1 MLDSDKKQKGI
12 FTTNVMDTILKST
25 PEDLKTSLEEL
36 NAGELQSFIN
46 QMTISW
52 EQIKM
57 YKDGLLDAPNLTAE
71 ELEETLKNIYRT
83 AQKIEDV
90 VTIAK
95 EVQRNIPGIT
105 ESK

>member
-1 MLDSDKKQKGI
+1 MLDFEKKQAGQ
-12 FTTNVMDTILKST
+12 FTNNVMDTILNST
-25 PEDLKTSLEEL
+25 HEDLRASLEEL
-36 NAGELQSFIN
+36 NLGELQSFIN
-46 QMTISW
+46 QMTLSW
-52 EQIKM
+52 EQIRM

-95 EVQRNIPGIT
+95 EVHFIRTGEP
-105 ESK
+105 KK

>member
-1 MLDSDKKQKGI
+1 MLDFEKKQSGQ
-12 FTTNVMDTILKST
+12 FTTNAMDTILNST
-25 PEDLKTSLEEL
+25 HEDLRASLEEL
-36 NAGELQSFIN
+36 NLGELQSFIN
-46 QMTISW
+46 QMTLSW
-52 EQIKM
+52 EQIRM

-95 EVQRNIPGIT
+95 EVHFIRTGEP
-105 ESK
+105 KK

>member
-1 MLDSDKKQKGI
+1 MLDFEKKQSGQ
-12 FTTNVMDTILKST
+12 FTNNVMDTILNST
-25 PEDLKTSLEEL
+25 HEDLRASLEEL
-36 NAGELQSFIN
+36 NLGELQSFIN
-46 QMTISW
+46 QMTLSW
-52 EQIKM
+52 EQIRM

-95 EVQRNIPGIT
+95 EVHFIRTGEP
-105 ESK
+105 KK

>member
-1 MLDSDKKQKGI
+1 
-12 FTTNVMDTILKST
+12 
-25 PEDLKTSLEEL
+25 
-36 NAGELQSFIN
+36 
-46 QMTISW
+46 
-52 EQIKM
+52 M

-95 EVQRNIPGIT
+95 EVQRNIPNVV
-105 ESK
+105 EK

>member
-1 MLDSDKKQKGI
+1 MLDSSKKQAGQ
-12 FTTNVMDTILKST
+12 FTSNVMDTILNST
-25 PEDLKTSLEEL
+25 HEDLRASLEEL
-36 NAGELQSFIN
+36 NLGELQSFIS
-46 QMTISW
+46 QMTLSW
-52 EQIKM
+52 EQIRM

-95 EVQRNIPGIT
+95 EVHFIRTGEP
-105 ESK
+105 KK

>member
-1 MLDSDKKQKGI
+1 MLDAEKKQKGI
-12 FTTNVMDTILKST
+12 FTTNVMDTILNST
-25 PEDLKTSLEEL
+25 PEDLKASLEEL
-36 NAGELQSFIN
+36 NAGELNSFIN

-52 EQIKM
+52 EQLKM
-57 YKDGLLDAPNLTAE
+57 YKDGLLDAPNFTPE

-95 EVQRNIPGIT
+95 EVQRNIMGEI
-105 ESK
+105 KK